1 MLAWLGILF
10 QSEDNVSFTF
20 VLISHLCFV
29 CICRIL
35 KELLPCE
42 TFRVIYHEEKRITN
56 SLNHFSNKEFAS
68 LDFSIRLTF
77 TYDDVCAD

>member
-10 QSEDNVSFTF
+10 QSEDNVYFIF
-20 VLISHLCFV
+20 VLISYLCFV

-42 TFRVIYHEEKRITN
+42 TFRVIFIMKR
-56 SLNHFSNKEFAS
+56 KE
-68 LDFSIRLTF
+68 
-77 TYDDVCAD
+77 